1 MKLLDDGGESA
12 TSHCAVFGRRDK
24 ETSGE
29 TTGTL
34 RNTCVVYVPTPSV
47 IYTSLA
53 YNCMHVL
60 MQCAAPTVCHGHVV
74 AFAAVYLATLCY
86 SP

>member
-12 TSHCAVFGRRDK
+12 TSDCTVFGRRDK
-24 ETSGE
+24 ETTGE

-34 RNTCVVYVPTPSV
+34 RNACVVYVPTPSL

-53 YNCMHVL
+53 YDCIHAL

-74 AFAAVYLATLCY
+74 AFAGVSLATLYY